1 MATPAQ
7 VASSMN
13 AVLTRYPDTGDY
25 LRGGMASVVRRV
37 QRAGHRRRGLLINF
51 GLAPVDLFRVFT
63 ALDTLL
69 PLAIDDGTR
78 NTVEEWLFGRDTA
91 YYTMYARVGA
101 PGAFDVPPPSAF
113 ATAHRYKDAD
123 GRQYNWVSD
132 AWRSPDTDALVMAA
146 HVPGHLRARSV
157 RAGLPAL
164 GLPKA
169 GDKVTLTLNTRMYT
183 GPTPPGTGEVVVETV
198 AAVPLVGRADVSVVR
213 AIIQINA
220 PGTWL

>member
-1 MATPAQ
+1 
-7 VASSMN
+7 MN
-13 AVLTRYPDTGDY
+13 AVLTRYPDAGDY
-25 LRGGMASVVRRV
+25 IPGGMASVVRRV
-37 QRAGHRRRGLLINF
+37 QRAGHRRSGLLIKF
-51 GLAPVDLFRVFT
+51 GLAPVDLFRMFN
-63 ALDTLL
+63 ALEPLL

-91 YYTMYARVGA
+91 YYTLYARVGA
-101 PGAFDVPPPSAF
+101 PSAFDVPPPSAF
-113 ATAHRYKDAD
+113 ATAHRYKDME
-123 GRQYNWVSD
+123 GRQYNWVSE
-132 AWRSPDTDALVMAA
+132 AWRDTDTDVLVMAV

-169 GDKVTLTLNTRMYT
+169 SDTITLTLNTRMYT

-198 AAVPLVGRADVSVVR
+198 APVPLAGRAEFSVVR

-220 PGTWL
+220 SGTWV